1 MTPIFLLMLFPILTI
16 IVMKVWRPQQFSW
29 LEAGT
34 QFVLSL
40 ICISALYMGGKY
52 MEMTSVE
59 YWTGTVTGKDYD
71 DGHYTTSYCCSTD
84 SKGNCTQTCY
94 TDHYTRS
101 WYLTSTIGTIETSDI
116 DTTSSI
122 RRNAFSSDAY
132 WNGAYKGEACS
143 RTNAYLNY
151 VQAAEFSLH
160 NRGGT
165 NKEYAEAGLLPKY
178 PQLYGVYKLHRVLD
192 LGVGVPQIDGW
203 RLALD
208 DHMKTL
214 GGLKQINIFVVFV
227 PTTNP
232 SYTAALEAH
241 WRGANKNDTIIVV
254 GMDKANQIVGM
265 IDVITWAKSATYKV
279 NLIAELTKFAKL
291 SSTLNNGV
299 IDHDGFLKIVND
311 ITMSDYD
318 RRPMEEFI
326 KLKHEIDPPFWIL
339 VLCLIFAIPGSLG
352 LALLFDRIDLDAKVF
367 GRSSSRFSRY
377 RR

>member
-1 MTPIFLLMLFPILTI
+1 MTPIFLLMLFPIFVI
-16 IVMKVWRPQQFSW
+16 IAMKVWRSEQFSW

-40 ICISALYMGGKY
+40 LCISALYMGGKY
-52 MEMTSVE
+52 LEMTSIE
-59 YWTGTVTGKDYD
+59 YWTGTVQSKTHE
-71 DGHYTTSYCCSTD
+71 DGWYQTSYCCATD
-84 SKGNCTQTCY
+84 DKGNCTSTCY
-94 TDHYTRS
+94 TDHYTRD
-101 WYLTSTIGTIETSDI
+101 WFLKTTVGKI
-116 DTTSSI
+116 TTSSI
-122 RRNAFSSDAY
+122 DTEWRSSRDSFSSDKY

-143 RTNAYLNY
+143 VTNAYLNY
-151 VQAAEFSLH
+151 VQAAKFSLH
-160 NRGGT
+160 NRSGT
-165 NKEYAEAGLLPKY
+165 NKEYLEAGLLPKY
-178 PQLYGVYKLHRVLD
+178 PQLHGIYKLHRVLD
-192 LGVGVPQIDGW
+192 LEVGIPSIDGW

-208 DHMKTL
+208 NHMKTL
-214 GGLKQINIFVVFV
+214 GGQKQINIFIVFV

-232 SYTAALEAH
+232 SYTSALEAH

-279 NLIAELTKFAKL
+279 NLIAELTDYAKL
-291 SSTLNNGV
+291 SGTLNNGV
-299 IDHDGFLKIVND
+299 IDHDGFLQIVND
-311 ITMSDYD
+311 ITMRDYD
-318 RRPMEEFI
+318 RRPMEDFI
-326 KLKHEIDPPFWIL
+326 KLKHEIDPPFWVL

>member
-59 YWTGTVTGKDYD
+59 YWTGTVNSKTHE
-71 DGHYTTSYCCSTD
+71 DGWYQTSYCCSTD
-84 SKGNCTQTCY
+84 SDGNCTSTCY
-94 TDHYTRS
+94 TDHYTRE
-101 WYLTSTIGTIETSDI
+101 WFLKTTIGNIETSSI
-116 DTTSSI
+116 DTEWRSS
-122 RRNAFSSDAY
+122 RDSFSSDKY

-143 RTNAYLNY
+143 KTNMYLNY
-151 VQAAEFSLH
+151 VQAAKFSLH

-165 NKEYAEAGLLPKY
+165 SKEYADAGLLPEY
-178 PQLYGVYKLHRVLD
+178 PQIHGIYKLHRVLD

-232 SYTAALEAH
+232 SYTSALEAH
-241 WRGANKNDTIIVV
+241 WRGANKNDTIVVV
-254 GMDKANQIVGM
+254 GVDKATKTIGM
-265 IDVITWAKSATYKV
+265 VDVITWAKSATYKV
-279 NLIAELTKFAKL
+279 NLIGELSKIK
-291 SSTLNNGV
+291 TLEA
-299 IDHDGFLKIVND
+299 DTFTPFLDTVAD

-339 VLCLIFAIPGSLG
+339 VLCLIFAVPGSLG

>member
-1 MTPIFLLMLFPILTI
+1 MTPILLLMLFPILTI

-34 QFVLSL
+34 QFALSL

-59 YWTGTVTGKDYD
+59 YWTGTVQSKTYD

-101 WYLTSTIGTIETSDI
+101 WYLKTTIGDIETSNI
-116 DTTSSI
+116 DTTSSL
-122 RRNAFSSDAY
+122 RRNAFSSDQY

-143 RTNAYLNY
+143 RKNAYLNY
-151 VQAAEFSLH
+151 VQAAKFSLH

-165 NKEYAEAGLLPKY
+165 SKEYADAGLLPGY
-178 PQLYGVYKLHRVLD
+178 PQLHGIYKLHRVLD
-192 LGVGVPQIDGW
+192 LGVGIPKIDAW
-203 RLALD
+203 RLELD
-208 DHMKTL
+208 NYMKTL
-214 GGLKQINIFVVFV
+214 GGLKQINIFIVFV
-227 PTTNP
+227 PTINP

-254 GMDKANQIVGM
+254 GMDKETQTIGM
-265 IDVITWAKSATYKV
+265 VDVITWAKSATYKI
-279 NLIAELTKFAKL
+279 NLIGELWKTSKL
-291 SSTLNNGV
+291 DDGTYDSSA
-299 IDHDGFLKIVND
+299 FLKTVND
-311 ITMSDYD
+311 ITLRDYD
-318 RRPMEEFI
+318 RRPMEDFI
-326 KLKHEIDPPFWIL
+326 KLKHEIDPPFWVM

-352 LALLFDRIDLDAKVF
+352 LAYLFDRIDLDAKVF
-367 GRSSSRFSRY
+367 GRSRFSRY

>member
-1 MTPIFLLMLFPILTI
+1 MTPLFLLMLFPILVI
-16 IVMKVWRPQQFSW
+16 IAMKIWRPTKFSW

-40 ICISALYMGGKY
+40 ICIVGLYMGGKY
-52 MEMTSVE
+52 MEMTSTE
-59 YWTGTVTGKDYD
+59 FWTGTVQSKTHED
-71 DGHYTTSYCCSTD
+71 DWYQTSYCCATD
-84 SKGNCTQTCY
+84 SDGNCTSTCY
-94 TDHYTRS
+94 TDHYTRE
-101 WYLTSTIGTIETSDI
+101 WYLKTTVGNIRTSYI
-116 DTTSSI
+116 DSEWRM
-122 RRNAFSSDAY
+122 RRDSFSSDNY

-143 RTNAYLNY
+143 VTNMYLNY
-151 VQAAEFSLH
+151 VQAAKFSLH
-160 NRGGT
+160 NRSGT
-165 NKEYAEAGLLPKY
+165 NKEYLEAGLLPEY
-178 PQLYGVYKLHRVLD
+178 PQIHGIYKLHRVLD

-254 GMDKANQIVGM
+254 GMDKSTQIVGM
-265 IDVITWAKSATYKV
+265 IDVITWAKSSTYKI
-279 NLIAELTKFAKL
+279 NLIAELMDFAKI
-291 SSTLNNGV
+291 SGIQNNGV

-311 ITMSDYD
+311 ITVSDYD

-326 KLKHEIDPPFWIL
+326 KLKDEIDPPFWVL
-339 VLCLIFAIPGSLG
+339 VLCMILAIPGSLA
-352 LALLFDRIDLDAKVF
+352 LAYLFDRIDLDAKVF
-367 GRSSSRFSRY
+367 GRSKFSRY

>member
-52 MEMTSVE
+52 MEMTSVQFL
-59 YWTGTVTGKDYD
+59 TGTINSKTSA
-71 DGHYTTSYCCSTD
+71 DGHYTTSYCCATD
-84 SKGNCTQTCY
+84 SKGNCTSTCY
-94 TDHYTRS
+94 TDHYTRE
-101 WYLTSTIGTIETSDI
+101 WFLKTTIGNIETSSI
-116 DTTSSI
+116 DTEWRSS
-122 RRNAFSSDAY
+122 RDSFSSDKY

-143 RTNAYLNY
+143 RTDMYLNY
-151 VQAAEFSLH
+151 VQAAKFSLH
-160 NRGGT
+160 NRSGT
-165 NKEYAEAGLLPKY
+165 NEEYVKAGLLPNY
-178 PQLYGVYKLHRVLD
+178 PQIHGIYKLNRVID
-192 LGVGVPQIDGW
+192 LGVGIPNLDKW

-214 GGLKQINIFVVFV
+214 GGLKQINIFIMFV

-265 IDVITWAKSATYKV
+265 IDVITWAKSATYKI
-279 NLIAELTKFAKL
+279 NLIAELTESAKL

-299 IDHDGFLKIVND
+299 IDHDGFLKTVRD

-318 RRPMEEFI
+318 RRPMEDFI
-326 KLKHEIDPPFWIL
+326 KLKHEIDPPFWVL
-339 VLCLIFAIPGSLG
+339 VLCLIFAVPGSLG

-367 GRSSSRFSRY
+367 GRSRISRY

>member
-1 MTPIFLLMLFPILTI
+1 
-16 IVMKVWRPQQFSW
+16 
-29 LEAGT
+29 
-34 QFVLSL
+34 
-40 ICISALYMGGKY
+40 MGGKY

-116 DTTSSI
+116 DTTSSL

-132 WNGAYKGEACS
+132 WNGAYNGEACS

-151 VQAAEFSLH
+151 VQAAKFSLH
-160 NRGGT
+160 NRSGT
-165 NKEYAEAGLLPKY
+165 NKEYLEAGLLPSY
-178 PQLYGVYKLHRVLD
+178 PQIHGIYKLHRVLD

-208 DHMKTL
+208 EHMKTL

-241 WRGANKNDTIIVV
+241 WRGANKNDTIVVV
-254 GMDKANQIVGM
+254 GVDKGTKTIGM
-265 IDVITWAKSATYKV
+265 IDVITWAKSAKYKV
-279 NLIAELTKFAKL
+279 NLIGELSKIK
-291 SSTLNNGV
+291 TLDDQTFNP
-299 IDHDGFLKIVND
+299 FLNTVRN
-311 ITMSDYD
+311 ITMDDYD

-339 VLCLIFAIPGSLG
+339 VLCLIFAVPGSLG

-367 GRSSSRFSRY
+367 GRSSNKFSRF